1 MKKLVFS
8 LVLFAASITEA
19 VAVQSLRIGIENSV
33 LLGREQLLIEETLEA
48 LKARMKKTIVVDS
61 YSEAD
66 LRKALDNNEVD
77 LFISSASFFS
87 SVRNRGVRDLA
98 TAVSDRA
105 YDPNYG
111 KSATV
116 LIRAKNSRISRL
128 DELKKANVFFNPE
141 YGEEVLFFLFGE
153 LVRNGKNYSKI
164 FSEFSNNLIR
174 QKLTLDKQV
183 EGLLNN
189 QWDALI
195 LPACQLETE
204 SERIAI
210 NSLGVDVLSP
220 KIHSNLRC
228 LHSTSLYPNITI
240 ATLPSLPASISRQLS
255 TILLSLPAT
264 KQGMFWGTASDFS
277 RIEKVLRLIDRD
289 AHASERRWSF
299 SRVLSEYWFIF
310 LGILSLVF
318 GLLAHSIRSEYLV
331 QKRTSQLTSSLR
343 KQEEL
348 KRQAVLTEEKLGKL
362 QRLGTINQMSS
373 LFAHELRQPL
383 NAIRCYTFSLSRL
396 AKKEEIEPRKFR
408 EGLDEISM
416 QVVRADEIIQKVRDY
431 VKNKHASPQVFSLR
445 ELLNHTIKIFE
456 ISHENCY
463 FDISKVEDIDVYGD
477 PLEVEL
483 IFSNLIKNAY
493 EAVGEKIPHQIY
505 LTAESRHD
513 SYVEVHVWDN
523 GPELTDIQLQAFE
536 NGLKSSK
543 PDGLGLGLSIVRTFI
558 EKSGGSL
565 TFSKSQ
571 LGGLLVKF
579 TLSVDEKKPKR
590 ER

>member
-1 MKKLVFS
+1 MKKLIF
-8 LVLFAASITEA
+8 LFVLFAVSITE
-19 VAVQSLRIGIENSV
+19 VLAVQSLRIGIENSV
-33 LLGREQLLIEETLEA
+33 LLGREQLLIEETLNA
-48 LKARMKKTIVVDS
+48 LKAGMKRTIVVHS
-61 YSEAD
+61 YTETD
-66 LRKALDNNEVD
+66 LRKALDNNEID
-77 LFISSASFFS
+77 LFISSGSFFS
-87 SVRNRGVRDLA
+87 SMGNRGVRDLA
-98 TAVSDRA
+98 TAISDRA
-105 YDPNYG
+105 YDPNHG

-116 LIRAKNSRISRL
+116 LIRAKNNRISRL
-128 DELKKANVFFNPE
+128 EELKKAKVFFNPE

-153 LVRNGKNYSKI
+153 VVSNGEKHSKV

-183 EGLLNN
+183 EGLLNY
-189 QWDALI
+189 QWDAVI

-210 NSLGVDVLSP
+210 NSLDVDILSP

-277 RIEKVLRLIDRD
+277 GIDKVLRLIDRD

-310 LGILSLVF
+310 LGILSLVS

-331 QKRTSQLTSSLR
+331 QKRTSQLTSSLK

-396 AKKEEIEPRKFR
+396 AKKEEIEPQKFR

-431 VKNKHASPQVFSLR
+431 VKNKRTSPKAFSLI

-463 FDISKVEDIDVYGD
+463 FDISKVEDVNVYGD

-493 EAVGEKIPHQIY
+493 EAVREKIPPKIY
-505 LTAESRHD
+505 IAAESHRD
-513 SYVEVHVWDN
+513 SYVEVNVWDN
-523 GPELTDIQLQAFE
+523 GPELSDIQLQTFE
-536 NGLKSSK
+536 NGLKSTK

-558 EKSGGSL
+558 EKSGGGL

-579 TLSVDEKKPKR
+579 TLPVVEKGLNN
-590 ER
+590 E